1 MIKQRISVLWNDKIV
16 NLSLKFSIVNCDN
29 IVLFANQISMYNVLI
44 NINIYSVICV
54 IYYIYIV
61 LYTIT
66 YIVC

>member
-16 NLSLKFSIVNCDN
+16 NLSLKFYIVNCDN
-29 IVLFANQISMYNVLI
+29 IVLFANQISIYNVL
-44 NINIYSVICV
+44 NINTYSVICV
-54 IYYIYIV
+54 IYYVYIV